1 MHTLVVTVED
11 RPGVLTRV
19 ASLFRRR
26 GYNIDSLTVGHTNE
40 PGVSRMTLVVDA
52 DDETVLRLEASLYK
66 LVNVLTVDNLGRDA
80 IVRDLALVKVRADAT
95 NRGEVM
101 QLVAALNARVVD
113 VATDTL
119 VVEKTGTTDE
129 IDQLAIALGPFGVLE
144 LVRTGSI
151 AMKKERGE
159 WRRLSMT
166 GTSG

>member
-66 LVNVLTVDNLGRDA
+66 LVNVLTVENLGRDA
-80 IVRDLALVKVRADAT
+80 VVRDLALVKVRADAT
-95 NRGEVM
+95 KRGEVM
-101 QLVAALNARVVD
+101 QLVSALNARVVD
-113 VATDTL
+113 VGTDTL

-129 IDQLAIALGPFGVLE
+129 IDQLAIALGPFGILE

-166 GTSG
+166 GTWG